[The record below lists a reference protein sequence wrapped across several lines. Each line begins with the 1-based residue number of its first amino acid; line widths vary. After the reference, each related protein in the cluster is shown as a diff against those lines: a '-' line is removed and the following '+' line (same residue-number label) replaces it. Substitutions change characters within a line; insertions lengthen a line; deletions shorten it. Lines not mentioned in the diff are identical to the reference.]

1 MKVRNET
8 RMTRFRQQ
16 RWILDNV
23 IRTVG
28 IDWDQGRTSRL
39 LSNIGMSAFGD
50 VTQVRNRITK
60 FSDITR
66 EFEKIARR
74 REDFGRQAEERGNR
88 VTARNNYFMAALYY
102 INAQWPIFED
112 DNAQKLAL
120 AEGQNRCYDKY
131 IEYADHSIERLEIPF
146 EDSTIPALLHIPKVP
161 VHPSPCVV
169 CIPGMDSVK
178 EETSLYGDT
187 FLERGIATLRLD
199 GPGQGESNLR
209 KIRVTA
215 SNYARAG
222 QNAVD
227 YLLTRK
233 DIDGGRLALYG
244 VSMGSYWG
252 FRTGAAEDRFKA
264 VALSG
269 TCLEPGMDSIF
280 NAASPTFKLNYMY
293 MTGYED
299 EDAFDAFA
307 ETLDVRGLEANLKAP
322 FLLVAGEDD
331 ELCPIEWTYTI
342 FDAIPDP
349 KKLVVYEGERH
360 SIRNPQYRDL
370 VADWIKDRLDDV
382 PMSSEKVYVEAS
394 GRERIESLA

>member
-1 MKVRNET
+1 MK
-8 RMTRFRQQ
+8 RFRQQ
-16 RWILDNV
+16 RWVLDNV

-66 EFEKIARR
+66 EFAKVART
-74 REDFGRQAEERGNR
+74 REDLGRQAEERGSR

-120 AEGQNRCYDKY
+120 AVGQSRCYDKY
-131 IEYADHSIERLEIPF
+131 IEYADHAIERIEIPF
-146 EDSTIPALLHIPKVP
+146 EGTTVPALLHLPKVP

-178 EETSLYGDT
+178 EETSLYGDP
-187 FLERGIATLRLD
+187 FLERGMATLRLD

-209 KIRVTA
+209 KIRATE
-215 SNYARAG
+215 SNYAVAG
-222 QNAVD
+222 KSAVD

-307 ETLDVRGLEANLKAP
+307 QTLDVRGLEADLKAP

-342 FDAIPDP
+342 FDKIPDP

-360 SIRNPQYRDL
+360 SIRNPQYRDM
-370 VADWIKDRLDDV
+370 VADWIKDRLDNR
-382 PMSSEKVYVEAS
+382 PMISEKVYVEAS
-394 GRERIESLA
+394 GRS